1 MVGNRAAG
9 EVTHSTPVG
18 SIEVEDTLVQADVPV
33 ISGNEGANKVH
44 DSAAIFT
51 SDCCIRNT
59 LICID
64 VWLSIGSGIPG
75 GEGRGGEGKRKLT
88 VVARGE
94 LHRLVRFS
102 NVTCTPS
109 LWMKPSCLLTCH

>member
-9 EVTHSTPVG
+9 KVTHSAPIG

-33 ISGNEGANKVH
+33 ISGDEGANKVH

-75 GEGRGGEGKRKLT
+75 VGWRGGEGRGGEG
-88 VVARGE
+88 RG
-94 LHRLVRFS
+94 RGS
-102 NVTCTPS
+102 
-109 LWMKPSCLLTCH
+109 